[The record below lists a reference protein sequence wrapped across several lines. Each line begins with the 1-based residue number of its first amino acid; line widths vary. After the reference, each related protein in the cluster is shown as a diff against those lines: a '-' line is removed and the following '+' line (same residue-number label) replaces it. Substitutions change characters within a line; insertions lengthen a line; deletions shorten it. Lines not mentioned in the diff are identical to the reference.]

1 MSDIIEGIGKLA
13 EIQNNGIFEAE
24 PHQMWN
30 YGNLKDILPKI
41 IKGTGIKFDSEVGET
56 FATVSTI
63 TVTGKEIV
71 ITQPEMLADI
81 LSYLGE
87 QVNPSIDPNANGTVE
102 FSFTF
107 YNTAVKIAD
116 GIIQGD
122 VSE

>member
-1 MSDIIEGIGKLA
+1 MDKIVDGIGKIA
-13 EIQNNGIFEAE
+13 EIQNSGVFAVE

-41 IKGTGIKFDSEVGET
+41 IKGIGIRFDSEVGET

-102 FSFTF
+102 FSLTF
-107 YNTAVKIAD
+107 YNTSVKIAD
-116 GIIQGD
+116 GIIPVD
-122 VSE
+122 DSE

>member
-1 MSDIIEGIGKLA
+1 MDKIVDGIGKIA
-13 EIQNNGIFEAE
+13 EIQNSGVFVVE

-41 IKGTGIKFDSEVGET
+41 IKGADIRFDSEVGET

-87 QVNPSIDPNANGTVE
+87 QVNPSIDPNASDTVE
-102 FSFTF
+102 FSLTF

-116 GIIQGD
+116 GIIPVD

>member
-1 MSDIIEGIGKLA
+1 MSDVLNGIGNIA
-13 EIQNNGIFEAE
+13 DIQNSGIFEAE

-41 IKGTGIKFDSEVGET
+41 IKGTDIRFDSEVGET

-63 TVTGKEIV
+63 TVTGKEII

-87 QVNPSIDPNANGTVE
+87 QVNPSIDPCSNGTVE
-102 FSFTF
+102 FSLTF
-107 YNTAVKIAD
+107 YNTAVKVAD
-116 GIIQGD
+116 VVQVEI
-122 VSE
+122 SE

>member
-13 EIQNNGIFEAE
+13 EIQNSGIFEAE
-24 PHQMWN
+24 PYQMWN

-63 TVTGKEIV
+63 TITGKEIV
-71 ITQPEMLADI
+71 ITQPEMLAYI

>member
-1 MSDIIEGIGKLA
+1 MDEIVDGIGKIA
-13 EIQNNGIFEAE
+13 EIQNSGVFVVE

-41 IKGTGIKFDSEVGET
+41 IKGTGIKFGSEVGET

-81 LSYLGE
+81 LSYLGG

-116 GIIQGD
+116 GIIPVD

>member
-1 MSDIIEGIGKLA
+1 MDEIVDGIGKIA
-13 EIQNNGIFEAE
+13 EIQNSGVFVVE

-41 IKGTGIKFDSEVGET
+41 IKGAGIKFDSEVGET

>member
-1 MSDIIEGIGKLA
+1 MDEIVDGIGKIA
-13 EIQNNGIFEAE
+13 EIQNSGVFAVG

-30 YGNLKDILPKI
+30 YGNFKDILPKI
-41 IKGTGIKFDSEVGET
+41 IKGTGIRFDSEVGEI

-116 GIIQGD
+116 GIIPVD

>member
-1 MSDIIEGIGKLA
+1 MDEIVDGIGKIA
-13 EIQNNGIFEAE
+13 EIQNGGVFAVE

-41 IKGTGIKFDSEVGET
+41 IKGAGIRFDSEVGET

-116 GIIQGD
+116 GIIPVD

>member
-1 MSDIIEGIGKLA
+1 MDEIVDGIGKIA
-13 EIQNNGIFEAE
+13 EIQNGGVFAVE

-116 GIIQGD
+116 GIIPVD